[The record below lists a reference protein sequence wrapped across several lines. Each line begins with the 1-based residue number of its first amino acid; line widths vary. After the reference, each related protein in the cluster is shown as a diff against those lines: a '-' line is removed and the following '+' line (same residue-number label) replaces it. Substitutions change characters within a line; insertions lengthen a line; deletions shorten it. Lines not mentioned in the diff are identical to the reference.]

1 MDNFPQVAVALD
13 VTASGEIPG
22 IVDALPDQLNWYKV
36 GLELFCSEG
45 PAVLKPLKTRGKRIF
60 LDLKLHDIPRTVER
74 AVRSAAA
81 HGIDLMTVHATGGR
95 AMMQAAA
102 DAAKAL
108 GKDRPRLVAVTTLT
122 SLDTQDLL
130 DIGINR
136 SPADQA
142 LALADLAMEAGIDGL
157 VTSVLEVAALRA
169 RVGPDAILVTPGIRL
184 ADGPSE
190 DQKRVATP
198 ATAVRSGSS
207 LLVVGRPILN
217 ADDPH
222 AAATQILEEVAKV

>member
-1 MDNFPQVAVALD
+1 MDKSPQLAVALD
-13 VTASGEIPG
+13 VADSKEIGP
-22 IVDALPDQLNWYKV
+22 IMDVLPDRIAWYKV
-36 GLELFCSEG
+36 GLELFCAEG
-45 PAVLKPLKTRGKRIF
+45 PAALGPLKTRGKRVF

-74 AVRSAAA
+74 AVRSAAS
-81 HGIDLMTVHATGGR
+81 HGVDLITVHATGGR

-102 DAAKAL
+102 DAAGAC
-108 GKDRPRLVAVTTLT
+108 GEDRPRLVAVTTLT
-122 SLDTQDLL
+122 SLDAEDLAE
-130 DIGINR
+130 IGIHR

-157 VTSVLEVAALRA
+157 VTSVIEVAALRE
-169 RVGPDAILVTPGIRL
+169 RLGPDALLVTPGIRL
-184 ADGPSE
+184 SQGPSE

-198 ATAVRSGSS
+198 SAAVRGGSS

-222 AAATQILEEVAKV
+222 AAATRILEEMNGI